1 MKRLDTRGRYRDF
14 AYKWLNKTINTL
26 ESQFGATSAI
36 VRRKGIVALKKVEAL
51 DGFDLQKCFG
61 AP

>member
-1 MKRLDTRGRYRDF
+1 MKRMNKRGSYREF
-14 AYKWLNKTINTL
+14 AYKWLNKTINTH

-36 VRRKGIVALKKVEAL
+36 VRRRGIVALKKVEAL